1 MVEALARRWWAVA
14 LRGVSAILFG
24 VIALA
29 MPGITLVTL
38 ILLFGVFTLIHG
50 VVALFARHIAQGLIG
65 ILVGLVAF
73 LWPGLTG
80 VAFLFLIAAWSIVTG
95 LFEIIAGIRLRKVIS
110 GEWMLIL
117 SGVLSL
123 LFGLFVA
130 MRPGAGALAIIW
142 LIGAYAIVF
151 GVMLV
156 GLSFRLKGLKAPAA
170 PAAVA

>member
-1 MVEALARRWWAVA
+1 MMEALARRWWAVA

-24 VIALA
+24 AIALA

-38 ILLFGVFTLIHG
+38 ILLFGAFTLVHG
-50 VVALFARHIAQGLIG
+50 VVALFARHIAQGLVG
-65 ILVGLVAF
+65 IAVGLVAF

-95 LFEIIAGIRLRKVIS
+95 VFEIVAGIRLRKVIS
-110 GEWMLIL
+110 GEWMLVL
-117 SGVLSL
+117 GGVLSV
-123 LFGLFVA
+123 LFGVFVA

-151 GVMLV
+151 GFMLV
-156 GLSFRLKGLKAPAA
+156 GLSLRLKGLKSHAAPAPAA
-170 PAAVA
+170 